1 MLCRVA
7 TGGYKETKFHLVCK
21 GVGVVHSTEWIS
33 RRAEPWEREGA
44 MLSSVSEGGKDRRL
58 RNAGNS
64 RIRELQ
70 RKLYQRAKQ
79 VRKPLEEDDLPARS
93 RFGEGRSES
102 PAYRQAGVFGKTECT
117 V

>member
-1 MLCRVA
+1 MLCRTA

-70 RKLYQRAKQ
+70 RKLYQKAKQ

-93 RFGEGRSES
+93 VSAKAGRKV
-102 PAYRQAGVFGKTECT
+102 PPTGRQAYSGAKLYRR
-117 V
+117 

>member
-1 MLCRVA
+1 MPCRVA

-44 MLSSVSEGGKDRRL
+44 MLSSVSEGGKNRRL
-58 RNAGNS
+58 RNAENS
-64 RIRELQ
+64 RRIRELQ

-79 VRKPLEEDDLPARS
+79 LRKPLEEDDRKA
-93 RFGEGRSES
+93 
-102 PAYRQAGVFGKTECT
+102 VFGKTECT